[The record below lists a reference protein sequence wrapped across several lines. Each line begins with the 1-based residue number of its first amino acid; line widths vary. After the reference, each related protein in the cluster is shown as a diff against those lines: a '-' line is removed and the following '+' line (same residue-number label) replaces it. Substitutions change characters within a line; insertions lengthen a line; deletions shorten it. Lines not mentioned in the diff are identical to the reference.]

1 MIGEDLGTVERE
13 VTEGLVER
21 NILGS
26 SVLWFTRDIDAPG
39 DPLLPP
45 DRWNPESVATVSTHD
60 LPTASGFLR
69 GEHVRVRAELGLL
82 DDPDA
87 EKARAELDRLELVE
101 LLREEGLVSGADPG
115 EDQLI
120 VAMHALL
127 ARSRSRL
134 VLVSPYDVIGEG
146 RQPNLP
152 GTVDQ
157 YPNWR
162 LPLPA
167 SLEELRDDPRVRV
180 VVDELRIAR
189 PRSNS

>member
-1 MIGEDLGTVERE
+1 MVHPRQ
-13 VTEGLVER
+13 R
-21 NILGS
+21 
-26 SVLWFTRDIDAPG
+26 RPG

-45 DRWNPESVATVSTHD
+45 DRWNPESVATISTHD
-60 LPTASGFLR
+60 LPTAAGFLR

-87 EKARAELDRLELVE
+87 EKARAERDRLELVE

-134 VLVSPYDVIGEG
+134 VLVSPYDVVGEV

-162 LPLPA
+162 LPLPE

-180 VVDELRIAR
+180 VVDELRLAR
-189 PRSNS
+189 PRSND

>member
-1 MIGEDLGTVERE
+1 M
-13 VTEGLVER
+13 
-21 NILGS
+21 
-26 SVLWFTRDIDAPG
+26 
-39 DPLLPP
+39 
-45 DRWNPESVATVSTHD
+45 
-60 LPTASGFLR
+60 
-69 GEHVRVRAELGLL
+69 RVRAELGLL
-82 DDPDA
+82 DDPQA
-87 EKARAELDRLELVE
+87 EEAKAQIDRLELVE
-101 LLREEGLVSGADPG
+101 LLREQGLVSGDDPG

-120 VAMHALL
+120 TAMHALL

-134 VLVSPYDVIGEG
+134 VLVAPYDVVGET

-162 LPLPA
+162 LPLPV

-180 VVDELRIAR
+180 VTDELRLAR

>member
-1 MIGEDLGTVERE
+1 
-13 VTEGLVER
+13 
-21 NILGS
+21 
-26 SVLWFTRDIDAPG
+26 VLWFVRDIDAPG
-39 DPLLPP
+39 APLLPP
-45 DRWNPESVATVSTHD
+45 DEWNAESVATVSTHD
-60 LPTASGFLR
+60 LPTASGFLQ

-87 EKARAELDRLELVE
+87 EKARAEIDRLELVE
-101 LLREEGLVSGADPG
+101 LLREQGLVSGDDPG

-127 ARSRSRL
+127 ARSRARL
-134 VLVSPYDVIGEG
+134 VLASPYDLVGET

-162 LPLPA
+162 IPLPE
-167 SLEELRDDPRVRV
+167 SLEELRVDPRLRV
-180 VVDELRIAR
+180 VTDGLRLAR
-189 PRSNS
+189 PRSDG